1 MSCSSTA
8 TGDPATD
15 ISYRVVTNAIS
26 PLRPDLTTTSA
37 TAARHS
43 STAPNAIGACWV
55 RRPPANIRFRP
66 GIGGRN
72 GPAAGW
78 PSAPIADWAGWS
90 RRVNQCHIG
99 GSGPSGGAVSS
110 NAANAAADQGSTRRD
125 SSTVG
130 GSQPRSASVRDTPPA
145 SLTARS
151 GSPSPPR

>member
-78 PSAPIADWAGWS
+78 PSAPIAAWAGWS
-90 RRVNQCHIG
+90 SRVNQCHIG
-99 GSGPSGGAVSS
+99 GSGAPARRRRGVSS
-110 NAANAAADQGSTRRD
+110 NAANAATDQGSTRRD

-130 GSQPRSASVRDTPPA
+130 GCQPCNASVRDTAPA
-145 SLTARS
+145 STQSSKR
-151 GSPSPPR
+151 

>member
-37 TAARHS
+37 TAARTQHG
-43 STAPNAIGACWV
+43 PERD
-55 RRPPANIRFRP
+55 RRVLGEAAAREHPFRP

-99 GSGPSGGAVSS
+99 GSGPSGGRGVEQRGERGRRPGIDPSGQLDGRRLP
-110 NAANAAADQGSTRRD
+110 AAQRFGQGHGTSIPHNSKR
-125 SSTVG
+125 
-130 GSQPRSASVRDTPPA
+130 
-145 SLTARS
+145 
-151 GSPSPPR
+151 